1 MMALKGVV
9 QSIWQRIP
17 ETVRVLGVL
26 AVILDL
32 VAVPSVVV
40 VLQAAGHPTAMPW
53 TAWALLAQHATW
65 RHTYGLVAFALL
77 VGAGY
82 WGWTLSKD
90 VTGATGNNRH
100 AFGSATWRTT
110 KDLTRSLAAWHWGAR
125 RGNPAGLV
133 AGTTSTKG
141 PVRAAWILDRD
152 GHNLLVGAPGAGKS
166 LKVILPSLAVIAEA
180 GENLVI
186 TDPKGELKQAM
197 GGYLADQGYNV
208 LTFDLRFP
216 DQSVTWNPLTPIR
229 QAIEAGRW
237 SDATK
242 MANDLAN
249 IVASQGAPGGDNGA
263 FWAQSAR
270 AIGAALALYVA
281 DQAPPAARHV
291 TTMYQ
296 VLTQAAG
303 KLDALMTALPLDHPA
318 RQAYGPL
325 LTGSAET
332 RQNQMSVVAVSLS
345 LFADR
350 NIARLTGTS
359 ELDPATLLVPR
370 TALFIVVP
378 DDSSTYYPLVALFV
392 TQLLQQLAS
401 DSARQPGGRLKVP
414 VHMVLDEFGNLP
426 KIPDFEKAITVSRG
440 RGIHVTLTLQAFSQ
454 LESVYG
460 QSAARTMINSCN
472 TLVYLSSN
480 EVETAR
486 IVSDKAGQTTIETT
500 SRGQSWQSGSRQW
513 SENAN
518 FTGRALLT
526 PDEVLRWRSDHA
538 LVLQAGELP
547 AKLPLRFWKDWPQA
561 QQARTLPPPLKVA
574 ERANV
579 LPPIWTPEGV
589 DSTAASTDTLTV
601 DPEALID
608 PWAAKSWQ
616 APGTRKA
623 APGA

>member
-40 VLQAAGHPTAMPW
+40 VVQAAGHPTAMPW

-65 RHTYGLVAFALL
+65 RHTYGLVAVALL
-77 VGAGY
+77 GGAGY

-90 VTGATGNNRH
+90 GTGAAGHNRH

-141 PVRAAWILDRD
+141 PVRSAWILDRD

-197 GGYLADQGYNV
+197 GGYLVDQGYNV

-216 DQSVTWNPLTPIR
+216 DQSVTWNPLTPIT

-237 SDATK
+237 SEATK

-303 KLDALMTALPLDHPA
+303 QLDALMTALPLDHPA

-359 ELDPATLLVPR
+359 ELDPATLLAPR

-561 QQARTLPPPLKVA
+561 QQARTLPPPLKMA
-574 ERANV
+574 ERPNA
-579 LPPIWTPEGV
+579 LPPIWTPEVVEPTVAGA
-589 DSTAASTDTLTV
+589 DALTV

>member
-1 MMALKGVV
+1 MMVLKSAL
-9 QSIWQRIP
+9 QSLWQRIP
-17 ETVRVLGVL
+17 ETVRVLGLL
-26 AVILDL
+26 AVMLDL
-32 VAVPSVVV
+32 VAIPSLV
-40 VLQAAGHPTAMPW
+40 VLMQATGHPTAMPW
-53 TAWALLAQHATW
+53 TAWGLLAQHRAW
-65 RHTYGLVAFALL
+65 LHTYGLMALAL
-77 VGAGY
+77 VGGAGY

-90 VTGATGNNRH
+90 STGSGDTNRQ
-100 AFGSATWRTT
+100 AFGSAAWRTS
-110 KDLTRSLAAWHWGAR
+110 KELTRSLAQWQWGST

-133 AGTTSTKG
+133 AGSTADKG
-141 PVRAAWILDRD
+141 PVRSAWILDRD

-197 GGYLADQGYNV
+197 GGYLVDQGYEV

-216 DQSVTWNPLTPIR
+216 DQSVTWNPLTPIS

-237 SDATK
+237 SEATK

-263 FWAQSAR
+263 FWSQSAR

-281 DQAPPAARHV
+281 DKAPPAARHV

-296 VLTQAAG
+296 VLTQSAG
-303 KLDALMTALPLDHPA
+303 ELDALMTALPLDHPA

-325 LTGSAET
+325 LTGSPET

-350 NIARLTGTS
+350 NIARLTGTAGL
-359 ELDPATLLVPR
+359 EPTALLAPR

-401 DSARQPGGRLKVP
+401 DSARQPGGRLRVP

-460 QSAARTMINSCN
+460 QAASRTMINSCN

-486 IVSDKAGQTTIETT
+486 IISDKAGQTTIETT
-500 SRGQSWQSGSRQW
+500 SRGQSWQSGSKQW

-518 FTGRALLT
+518 MTGRALLT

-561 QQARTLPPPLKVA
+561 QQARTLPPPRPTA
-574 ERANV
+574 EPTSND
-579 LPPIWTPEGV
+579 LPPIWTPPSVSRPESSEV
-589 DSTAASTDTLTV
+589 LTIDPQATV
-601 DPEALID
+601 DP
-608 PWAAKSWQ
+608 WAGKKWQ
-616 APGTRKA
+616 APGA
-623 APGA
+623 